1 MNLLAKLKETA
12 ISVLP
17 VMAIVIILGLTAVPM
32 SKVDLLHFVISGILL
47 ILGLTLFLLG
57 VDLGIQPIGERSG
70 AELTKKRNL
79 PLLIG
84 VAFIIGFLVTIAEPD
99 IQVFGDQVK
108 GVFPKVNKL
117 SFIMTIALGVGV
129 FIMIGLLRTILN
141 LSLKITMLICYVI
154 IIAMSFFINPAFF
167 GIAFDSGG
175 ATTGPMTVPFI
186 LALGLGVCSV
196 RSGNKDG
203 FGLTGVTSAGPV
215 FFVLIFGLIAS
226 KMGILESNIAQSAQ
240 ASELEEIEKGFFSIY
255 KEEFIEVLKES
266 SISILPIVLLF
277 IVFQFSLLK
286 MTKRQC
292 LRIIIGLVYSY
303 IGLIIFL
310 LGVKTGFMQSGQIL
324 GEYLGMKAFET
335 GGWWMVLLIGT
346 GLLLGA
352 IVVCAE
358 PAVWVLTEQV
368 EQASGGAIK
377 RKLML
382 VFLAVG
388 TALAIGLSLWRAIAG
403 FPLRYILI
411 PGYAVALFLMI
422 FSPDMFTGI
431 AFDSGG
437 VASGPLTSTFI
448 LSFTLGAASQAGN
461 GDDAFGVIALVAMM
475 PIIAIQLLGI
485 IFKKKIELNNG
496 EKSDK
501 ESYQKSDSK
510 EGN

>member
-1 MNLLAKLKETA
+1 MIYDIIQYMNLLSKLKETA

-17 VMAIVIILGLTAVPM
+17 VMLIVVLLSITIVPM
-32 SKVDLLHFVISGILL
+32 EKIALAQFCISGIFL

-57 VDLGIQPIGERSG
+57 VDLGIQPIGERAG

-79 PLLIG
+79 PLLVA
-84 VAFIIGFLVTIAEPD
+84 VAFVIGFLVTIAEPD

-108 GVFPKVNKL
+108 SVFPAINKL
-117 SFIMTIALGVGV
+117 GFVMVIALGVGI

-141 LSLKITMLICYVI
+141 ISLKLTMLIFYI
-154 IIAMSFFINPAFF
+154 IMLGISFFIDSSFF

-186 LALGLGVCSV
+186 MALGLGVCSV
-196 RSGNKDG
+196 RSGSKDG
-203 FGLTGVTSAGPV
+203 FGLTGVTSIGPV
-215 FFVLIFGLIAS
+215 FAVLIYGLICS
-226 KMGILESNIAQSAQ
+226 KLGILSSEVHESAEQIANDAYSN
-240 ASELEEIEKGFFSIY
+240 EGFFTLY
-255 KEEFIEVLKES
+255 RMEFTEVVKEA
-266 SISILPIVLLF
+266 SISILPILLLF

-292 LRIIIGLVYSY
+292 LRIAIGLIYSY

-310 LGVKTGFMQSGQIL
+310 LGVKAGFMQAGQTI
-324 GEYLGMKAFET
+324 GNYLGLKAFET
-335 GGWWMVLLIGT
+335 GGWWMVLLICT
-346 GLLLGA
+346 GLVLGA

-358 PAVWVLTEQV
+358 PAVWVLTAQV

-388 TALAIGLSLWRAIAG
+388 TALAIALSLVRGVIG
-403 FPLRYILI
+403 FPLKYILF
-411 PGYAVALFLMI
+411 PGYAIALFLMV
-422 FSPDMFTGI
+422 FSPNIFTGI

-448 LSFTLGAASQAGN
+448 LSFTLGAANCTGN
-461 GDDAFGVIALVAMM
+461 GNDAFGVIALVAMM
-475 PIIAIQLLGI
+475 PVIAIQLLGI
-485 IFKKKIELNNG
+485 IFKKKIALNNT
-496 EKSDK
+496 EKK
-501 ESYQKSDSK
+501 EARQ
-510 EGN
+510 